1 MLMNNKHLD
10 IEFLEKK
17 IISKKNRFKLNNQE
31 KKEISKL
38 FENKNILVIGAS
50 GSIGSKFSLELIN
63 YKFKR
68 LYLLD
73 KNENELT
80 GLNRTIIKKVGNKK
94 IEYICSDINTIN
106 ISSFLSKN
114 KINVYLNFAAIKHV
128 RSQENINSIKYMFST
143 NYENFFKMNYRS
155 NCLKKIF
162 CISTDKAAE
171 PSSLM
176 GVSKL
181 MMEQKLKGIHKKY
194 KNISVSSARFAN
206 VSFSKGSILEHAL
219 ESISKKDFFGIPNNI
234 KRYFIT
240 HEEAISICF
249 QALLKKND
257 NSILIPNKEILGKQI
272 YIQDIVSQVLKINNL
287 TFAFVKNLKK
297 KINKSRYNI
306 LISDNKI
313 SGQKSKE
320 ILFSNYEKKYLKKN
334 NLTTSKLMLKNL
346 LNINISKYKKME
358 KFNNINEIHNF
369 ISKIVKGYSYKK
381 NQVKVSKIV

>member
-1 MLMNNKHLD
+1 MVNNKHLD

-17 IISKKNRFKLNNQE
+17 IISPKNRFKLSNQE
-31 KKEISKL
+31 NKELSKF

-50 GSIGSKFSLELIN
+50 GSIGLKFSLKLIN

-80 GLNRTIIKKVGNKK
+80 ALNRTVIKKVANKK
-94 IEYICSDINTIN
+94 IEYICSDINTID

-143 NYENFFKMNYRS
+143 NYENFFKMNYKS
-155 NCLKKIF
+155 NYLKKIF

-181 MMEQKLKGIHKKY
+181 MMEQKLKSIHKKY

-219 ESISKKDFFGIPNNI
+219 ESIIKKDLFGIPVNI

-249 QALLKKND
+249 QALLKKNE
-257 NSILIPNKEILGKQI
+257 NSILIPNKEILGKQL
-272 YIQDIVSQVLKINNL
+272 YIQDIVSRVLKINNL
-287 TFAFVKNLKK
+287 SFTFVKKLKK
-297 KINKSRYNI
+297 KVNNKKYNI
-306 LISDNKI
+306 LLSNNKI
-313 SGQKSKE
+313 TGQKSKE
-320 ILFSNYEKKYLKKN
+320 ILFSNYEKKYLKKTN
-334 NLTTSKLMLKNL
+334 FATSKLMLKNL
-346 LNINISKYKKME
+346 FDVNISKYKKIRE
-358 KFNNINEIHNF
+358 LNNINEIHNF
-369 ISKIVKGYSYKK
+369 ISKLVKGYSYKK
-381 NQVKVSKIV
+381 NQLKVSKIV